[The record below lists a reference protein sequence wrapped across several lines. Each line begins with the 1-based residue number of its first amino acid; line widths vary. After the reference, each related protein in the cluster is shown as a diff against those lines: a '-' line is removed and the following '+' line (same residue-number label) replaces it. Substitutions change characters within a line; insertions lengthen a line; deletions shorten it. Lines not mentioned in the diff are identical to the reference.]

1 MFLRHAKAAE
11 LPRVRLHDV
20 RHAYATA
27 ALEAGETLKVV
38 SARLGHA
45 QTAITSDLYQH
56 VSKQLDQEAA
66 NRVAGYIL
74 GESR

>member
-1 MFLRHAKAAE
+1 
-11 LPRVRLHDV
+11 
-20 RHAYATA
+20 
-27 ALEAGETLKVV
+27 LEAGETLKVV

-74 GESR
+74 WRVPLIFVSNVLANGPC